1 MLSDRFCFTFDEYAI
16 LGALFLPLSGQI
28 RHRNKPK
35 GRRSKI
41 LAFFRSISSAKYSF
55 KSRVARYI
63 RVDTI
68 GTKKT
73 SVHSKHV
80 GSTRVIVVDGELKPR

>member
-41 LAFFRSISSAKYSF
+41 LAFLSSISSAKYSF
-55 KSRVARYI
+55 KLPVSRDMRKSILENENHPFI
-63 RVDTI
+63 RNMLI
-68 GTKKT
+68 
-73 SVHSKHV
+73 
-80 GSTRVIVVDGELKPR
+80 LLA